1 MQNAEDVG
9 GILGLVP
16 ERTSANGPHPIGG
29 PVGENLL
36 KLALCD
42 LNRHTVRLDG
52 DRGGLNVL
60 YLKPPSRIALVGA
73 PVLDALSNWQAAL
86 NVGPHVF
93 EISAHAPLPSGRLV
107 SSSGPKRQSGV

>member
-42 LNRHTVRLDG
+42 LAWNRRAISLDG
-52 DRGGLNVL
+52 DRGRLNVC
-60 YLKPPSRIALVGA
+60 YPKPPSRIALIGA
-73 PVLDALSNWQAAL
+73 PVLDVLANWQATL
-86 NVGPHVF
+86 NVGPRVF
-93 EISAHAPLPSGRLV
+93 KISVHASLPHQCG
-107 SSSGPKRQSGV
+107 